1 MLKGNGM
8 ASLLQDFGQTA
19 QRLAR
24 NPLGIIALFIV
35 LVYGI
40 AGLVL
45 GVSLGDLDPSERQA
59 LVWFLVVFPVVVLAV
74 FYRLVT
80 AHHVKLYAPRDFL
93 DAEGFF
99 RALTPSEQK
108 ERLEQEIRELESTPP
123 VSGDPLKVNVA
134 RERPGLIR
142 GLSIRHAWVLAE
154 DFAFRE
160 LESEFGAPIQ
170 RQVAIAG
177 DYAVDGVFQDKGR
190 IRVVEI
196 KFTRH
201 PRLARA
207 ARHAVDQFG
216 QIAHKMKSASFILA
230 IVVEGVP
237 SERLEGELARTEE
250 HLKSMPFPIDLRVY
264 DFDELKKKYGV
275 DEGRT

>member
-1 MLKGNGM
+1 M
-8 ASLLQDFGQTA
+8 ASLLQDFGQAA

-45 GVSLGDLDPSERQA
+45 GVSSGHLESNERQP

-80 AHHVKLYAPRDFL
+80 AHHVKLYAPHDFP

-108 ERLEQEIRELESTPP
+108 ERLEQEIRELESTPAL
-123 VSGDPLKVNVA
+123 VDGEKTVA
-134 RERPGLIR
+134 VEMEGTGLIK
-142 GLSIRHAWVLAE
+142 GMSARHAWVLAE
-154 DFAFRE
+154 EFAFRE
-160 LESEFGAPIQ
+160 LEAEFGVPIQ

-177 DYAVDGVFQDKGR
+177 DYGVDGVFLDKGK
-190 IRVVEI
+190 IRVIEI
-196 KFTRH
+196 KFTKH
-201 PRLARA
+201 PRLALAARRA
-207 ARHAVDQFG
+207 ADQLRR
-216 QIAHKMKSASFILA
+216 IADKMKPASFILA
-230 IVVEGVP
+230 IVVDGMP
-237 SERLEGELARTEE
+237 STQLEGQIAKTQDQ
-250 HLKSMPFPIDLRVY
+250 LKSMPFQIDLRIY
-264 DFDELKKKYGV
+264 DFVELKKKYGV
-275 DEGRT
+275 DEERTQHL

>member
-1 MLKGNGM
+1 M
-8 ASLLQDFGQTA
+8 ASLLKDFGQTA

-45 GVSLGDLDPSERQA
+45 GVSSGDLEPSERQP
-59 LVWFLVVFPVVVLAV
+59 LVWFLVVFPVVVLGV

-80 AHHVKLYAPRDFL
+80 AHHVKLYAPHDFP

-108 ERLEQEIRELESTPP
+108 ERLEQEIREFESTPEL
-123 VSGDPLKVNVA
+123 VEGRKTAAVEMEGS
-134 RERPGLIR
+134 GLIK
-142 GLSIRHAWVLAE
+142 GLSTKHAWVIAE
-154 DFAFRE
+154 EFAYRE

-170 RQVAIAG
+170 RQVAVGG
-177 DYAVDGVFQDKGR
+177 DYGIDGVFLDKGR

-196 KFTRH
+196 KFIRH
-201 PRLARA
+201 RGLIHIARRA
-207 ARHAVDQFG
+207 AERLVR
-216 QIAHKMKSASFILA
+216 IADKMKPASFILA
-230 IVVEGVP
+230 IVVEGMP
-237 SERLEGELARTEE
+237 LNRLEGEREKVME
-250 HLKSMPFPIDLRVY
+250 QLKSMPFSIDLRIY
-264 DFDELKKKYGV
+264 DFDELKRKYGV